1 MADQPPLRQVE
12 FGSTVDIELINEA
25 DAREPLTV
33 TIVQEAAADL
43 DQGLLSE
50 KSPLARAIL
59 AKAVGTTVPYR
70 MGDIQRVQILAA
82 RRPPAPPTTDAAA
95 RRQAILQKAISD
107 AERTNAEIFAASYSG
122 KWGDYELQDNQ
133 WKNADPGTQTTKQP
147 PGEPPTP

>member
-1 MADQPPLRQVE
+1 MAEQESLRQVE
-12 FGSTVDIELINEA
+12 FGSTVEIELINEA
-25 DAREPLTV
+25 DERERLTV

-70 MGDIQRVQILAA
+70 MGDIRRVQILAA
-82 RRPPAPPTTDAAA
+82 RRPSTHPVADAAA
-95 RRQAILQKAISD
+95 RRQAILQAAISK

-122 KWGDYELQDNQ
+122 KWGDYELQDD
-133 WKNADPGTQTTKQP
+133 WEKAEPGTQTAEGDQA
-147 PGEPPTP
+147 EPPTQ